1 MASKIK
7 GESDRILVLC
17 VDRDGD
23 IEAKGRVNTP
33 VIGRDENIK
42 AAIELALN
50 DPEEADA
57 NAIFDAVKIFDDMK
71 KTLTEPKEKI
81 EVASISGSHSGGVEA
96 DRKLASELESILERF
111 PANNAILVSDGY
123 GDESVIP
130 IVESRVPIMSI
141 KRTVV
146 KHSESIEESWAVF
159 FKYVRMITEDARYSR
174 VFLGIP
180 GILLIA
186 FFFLWYYQQLIYTGQ
201 ALLIILGVI
210 LLVKGFALDQRIK
223 RVNHYVRTSL
233 IPTPLAQIRF
243 FTSSAGFVLVLIG
256 TYQAIS
262 KIMVEVQIP
271 FDLGIILANLPLI
284 IGKFIAYSLD
294 LITIGVGV
302 FFIGRSIYYLFIESS
317 KLWRNVIGAV
327 MVLPSREV
335 ALRSSLILLDPSVSP
350 MTLVASVGFGILVTA
365 SSVFIVRVL
374 SRRYSNHFRKDEHSE
389 EE

>member
-1 MASKIK
+1 MVSKTK

-23 IEAKGRVNTP
+23 IETKGRVNTP
-33 VIGRDENIK
+33 VIGREENIN

-50 DPEEADA
+50 DPEEADT
-57 NAIFDAVKIFDDMK
+57 NAIFDAVKIFDDMRK
-71 KTLTEPKEKI
+71 RLAESKEKI
-81 EVASISGSHSGGVEA
+81 EVASISGSRSGGVEA
-96 DRKLASELESILERF
+96 DRKLTSELESVLERF

-130 IVESRVPIMSI
+130 IVESRVPIMSV

-146 KHSESIEESWAVF
+146 KHSESIEESWAIF
-159 FKYVRMITEDARYSR
+159 FKYVRMITEDPRYSR
-174 VFLGIP
+174 VFMGIP

-186 FFFLWYYQQLIYTGQ
+186 LFFLWYYQQLIYTGQ
-201 ALLIILGVI
+201 ALLIILGLI
-210 LLVKGFALDQRIK
+210 LLVKGFSLDQRIK
-223 RVNHYVRTSL
+223 HVSHYVRTSL

-256 TYQAIS
+256 AYQAAS
-262 KIMVEVQIP
+262 KLMAEVQIP
-271 FDLGIILANLPLI
+271 FDLGIIIANLALI
-284 IGKFIAYSLD
+284 IGKFITYSLD
-294 LITIGVGV
+294 LLTIGVGV
-302 FFIGRSIYYLFIESS
+302 FFIGRCIYYLFIESS

-327 MVLPSREV
+327 ILLPSREV
-335 ALRSSLILLDPSVSP
+335 AIRASLILLNPSLSP

-365 SSVFIVRVL
+365 ASIFIVRVL
-374 SRRYSNHFRKDEHSE
+374 SRRYSSYFRKDEHGE

>member
-23 IEAKGRVNTP
+23 IGAKGRVNTP

-96 DRKLASELESILERF
+96 DRKLASELELILERF

-262 KIMVEVQIP
+262 KIMVDVQIP

-374 SRRYSNHFRKDEHSE
+374 SRRYSNHFRKDEHGE

>member
-1 MASKIK
+1 MSSKIR

-23 IEAKGRVNTP
+23 IGAKGRINTP
-33 VIGRDENIK
+33 VIGREENIN
-42 AAIELALN
+42 AAIELALS
-50 DPEEADA
+50 DPEEADT

-71 KTLTEPKEKI
+71 KTLTGPEEKI
-81 EVASISGSHSGGVEA
+81 EVASISGSRSGGVEA
-96 DRKLASELESILERF
+96 DRKLASELESILEKF

-159 FKYVRMITEDARYSR
+159 FKYVRMIIEDARYSR

-210 LLVKGFALDQRIK
+210 LLIKGFALDQRI
-223 RVNHYVRTSL
+223 RHISQYIRTSL

-243 FTSSAGFVLVLIG
+243 FTSFAGFVLIAIG

-262 KIMVEVQIP
+262 KIIVEVQIP
-271 FDLGIILANLPLI
+271 LDLGILLENLPLI
-284 IGKFIAYSLD
+284 VGKFITYSLD

-302 FFIGRSIYYLFIESS
+302 FFIGRSIYYLFVKSS

-327 MVLPSREV
+327 MILPSREV
-335 ALRSSLILLDPSVSP
+335 VSRSSLILLNPLMSP
-350 MTLVASVGFGILVTA
+350 MILVASVGFGILIAAA
-365 SSVFIVRVL
+365 SIFIVRVL
-374 SRRYSNHFRKDEHSE
+374 SKRYSRHFRKDEHGE

>member
-1 MASKIK
+1 MASKTK

-23 IEAKGRVNTP
+23 IGTKGRVNTP

-50 DPEEADA
+50 DPEEADT

-130 IVESRVPIMSI
+130 IIESRVPIMSI

-223 RVNHYVRTSL
+223 RVSHYVRTSL
-233 IPTPLAQIRF
+233 IPTPLAQIKF
-243 FTSSAGFVLVLIG
+243 FTSFAGFVLVLIG
-256 TYQAIS
+256 SYQAIS
-262 KIMVEVQIP
+262 KIIVEVQIP
-271 FDLGIILANLPLI
+271 LDLGIILANLPLI
-284 IGKFIAYSLD
+284 IGKFITYALD

-302 FFIGRSIYYLFIESS
+302 FFIGRSIYYLFIENS

-335 ALRSSLILLDPSVSP
+335 ALRSSLILLNPSVSP

-365 SSVFIVRVL
+365 ASVFIVRVL
-374 SRRYSNHFRKDEHSE
+374 SRRYSNHFRKDEHGE